1 MKPLASR
8 LLCSVALRGA
18 LACYDLR
25 LLGGILGK
33 GEEGM
38 NSFLEAYEG
47 DGQEGLASNAHTCR
61 RTFVVTW
68 RCVLFF
74 FFIHP
79 LWSVVRIGGTRF
91 FLFGRWPRF
100 TFFFLLFLVRH
111 FFSPSV

>member
-47 DGQEGLASNAHTCR
+47 DGQEGLASNTHTCR
-61 RTFVVTW
+61 RTFVVT
-68 RCVLFF
+68 
-74 FFIHP
+74 
-79 LWSVVRIGGTRF
+79 
-91 FLFGRWPRF
+91 
-100 TFFFLLFLVRH
+100 
-111 FFSPSV
+111 